1 VIGFLR
7 FVGLVNAA
15 VWFGAAIF
23 FTLGVGPGVFSQDM
37 HKLFGEAA
45 FPFYS
50 GGVALVLIKRY
61 FILQYICGTIALLH
75 LFAEWLY
82 LGRKTNR
89 FMLGLVVVLF
99 GLGLLGGLWMQP
111 KMQALRQTM
120 YSGPTPE
127 QKDLARRS
135 FGAWHGVSQFANLI
149 IIAGLVVYLVRV
161 TRPPEA
167 GRYGN
172 FTKFRS

>member
-1 VIGFLR
+1 M
-7 FVGLVNAA
+7 GLVNAA

-37 HKLFGEAA
+37 HKLFGETA
-45 FPFYS
+45 FQYYA

-89 FMLGLVVVLF
+89 LTLGLLVVLF
-99 GLGLLGGLWMQP
+99 SLSLMGGLWLQP
-111 KMQALRQTM
+111 KMQTLRQTM
-120 YSGPTPE
+120 YLDPSPE
-127 QKDLARRS
+127 RKDLARRS

-149 IIAGLVVYLVRV
+149 IIAGLIVYLVRV